1 MYDKAVDS
9 YLPALKFVP
18 DWFVPSKIIEKLDHS
33 VFSNDDIVFGDIDS
47 DIVTFFSN
55 DIGLNSISLVILILL
70 RNNLTMVILKLS
82 IILDLWLGIINISN
96 TKHVKKDR

>member
-55 DIGLNSISLVILILL
+55 DIGLNSISL
-70 RNNLTMVILKLS
+70 
-82 IILDLWLGIINISN
+82 SN
-96 TKHVKKDR
+96 TNLVEEKFDDGDPETINHFRLMAWYNKHKQHKACKKR